1 MSDTHYIG
9 VIGASEAT
17 AAERD
22 AARAVGSGLAR
33 AGAVV
38 LCGGRG
44 GVMEAVCE
52 GAKQARGVTI
62 GVLPGSDRAEANA
75 HVDVALATG
84 LGELRNGLLVRF
96 SDALIAIGGGWGTL
110 SEISFALRVG
120 RPVVALASWDALPA
134 EGAPLPA
141 GAGTAAAAG
150 AGTGVAVGVGVGAG
164 AGVPQPGSGGSELK
178 RAEDPEGAVRMALSL
193 AGRAA

>member
-1 MSDTHYIG
+1 MSAAHYIG
-9 VIGASEAT
+9 VIGASEAS

-22 AARAVGSGLAR
+22 TARTVGSGLAR

-62 GVLPGSDRAEANA
+62 GVLPGWDRREANA

-110 SEISFALRVG
+110 SEISFALRIG
-120 RPVVALASWDALPA
+120 RPVVALGSW
-134 EGAPLPA
+134 EVLPA
-141 GAGTAAAAG
+141 GAAPRAAAGAAAAAG
-150 AGTGVAVGVGVGAG
+150 GAATGSQV
-164 AGVPQPGSGGSELK
+164 PGSGGDEL
-178 RAEDPEGAVRMALSL
+178 RRVEDPEAAVRMALDL
-193 AGRAA
+193 AGRAS